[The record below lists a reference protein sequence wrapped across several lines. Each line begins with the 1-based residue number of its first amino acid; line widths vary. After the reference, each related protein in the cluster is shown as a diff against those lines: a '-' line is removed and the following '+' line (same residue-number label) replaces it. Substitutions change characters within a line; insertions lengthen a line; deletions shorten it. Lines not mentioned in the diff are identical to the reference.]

1 MAKQFVYEVEIGGI
15 KHRIQATEE
24 YAASLGE
31 GAAKKLTPAQAA
43 KPLEIPEAGK
53 PENKEAQAPENK

>member
-1 MAKQFVYEVEIGGI
+1 MAKTHVYEVIIGGI

-31 GAAKKLTPAQAA
+31 GAAKKLTDAQAA
-43 KPLEIPEAGK
+43 KPLEVPEAGQ
-53 PENKEAQAPENK
+53 PENKEAKAPSNK